1 MNQETENVVS
11 GIFKTMKRVYIPALE
26 ACQAWGDLNPP
37 NPNSKDII
45 KSYISKIMLFIDYLA
60 SELYLVYFIFITKVI
75 LTFKRWHLVSE
86 TKMDLD
92 CCTKFKI
99 NLILYE
105 EELADQEKMKL
116 AITKTHVLEEICSFV
131 KQWVKQIMMVK
142 KFVYKKIII

>member
-75 LTFKRWHLVSE
+75 LTFKR
-86 TKMDLD
+86 
-92 CCTKFKI
+92 
-99 NLILYE
+99 
-105 EELADQEKMKL
+105 
-116 AITKTHVLEEICSFV
+116 
-131 KQWVKQIMMVK
+131 
-142 KFVYKKIII
+142 